1 VQRFKNQDGLEFT
14 ASDQQSVALYEDLV
28 SANFALAAD
37 TGKVLKTL
45 VQADPEMIMA
55 KCAGGYFAKMF
66 GSPPMAARAAAAV
79 EPLNELIAEH
89 GATAREKQ
97 HARALANWCAGDI
110 EAATANWE
118 DILLDHPHD
127 GLALRLAHYTH
138 FYSGDGRRMRDSIA
152 RVLPAWRKGQRNYGY
167 VLGCYAFGLE
177 ESGEYG
183 RAELVGRE
191 AVEINAGDAWSVHAV
206 AHIMEMQE
214 RHAEGIEW
222 IDGLEEHWVK
232 AGTFRYHLYW
242 HRCLYYLERGETD
255 TILDHYDRHISQ
267 DVESGFYLDVCNCAS
282 LLRRLEMNGIDVG
295 DRWDAL
301 MVETRNHLQNT
312 DLIFA
317 ALHYLIVAVAAHDT
331 EAQDT
336 LLASLHAAA
345 ETGTTSGRVCRDAG
359 LELAVALVE
368 AGRGEFAKAARRI
381 AGVRYRMDEIG
392 GSTAQRDLF
401 EMLMIDAACQGDE
414 PALARALLTDRVA
427 RKPKAA
433 WAVDKLAAVG

>member
-1 VQRFKNQDGLEFT
+1 MQRFKNQDGLEFT
-14 ASDQQSVALYEDLV
+14 ATSAESVALYEDLV
-28 SANFALAAD
+28 TANFALAAD

-45 VQADPEMIMA
+45 IQADPEMIMA
-55 KCAGGYFAKMF
+55 KCASGYFAKMF

-79 EPLNELIAEH
+79 EPLNELIALY
-89 GATAREKQ
+89 GATAREKL
-97 HARALANWCAGDI
+97 HAQALANWCKGDI

-118 DILLDHPHD
+118 DVLLDHPHD

-152 RVLPAWRKGQRNYGY
+152 RVLPAWDKAQRNYGY

-177 ESGEYG
+177 ESGDYG

-191 AVEINAGDAWSVHAV
+191 AVEINPADAWSVHAV

-214 RHAEGIEW
+214 RHAEGIAW
-222 IDGLEEHWVK
+222 IDGLEDHWTT

-267 DVESGFYLDVCNCAS
+267 DVDSGFYLDVCNCAS

-295 DRWDAL
+295 DRWNAL
-301 MVETRNHLQNT
+301 MPETQNHLKNT

-331 EAQDT
+331 GGQKA
-336 LLASLHAAA
+336 LLSSLQAAA
-345 ETGTTSGRVCRDAG
+345 ETDTTSGRVCRVVG
-359 LELAVALVE
+359 LELAAALVE
-368 AGRGEFAKAARRI
+368 AGRGDFTTAARRI
-381 AGVRYRMDEIG
+381 ASVRYRMDEIG
-392 GSTAQRDLF
+392 GSRAQRDLF

-414 PALARALLTDRVA
+414 PALARALLTERLA
-427 RKPKAA
+427 RKSKAA
-433 WAVDKLAAVG
+433 WATSKLAATG